1 MYELEMNGQVVNLNF
16 GMGFLREIN
25 RTLSAPVN
33 GLNGVTQ
40 NIGLRYTVARL
51 LDSDVEALVEV
62 IDLANKGCE
71 PRVTKS
77 AIDLFIEN
85 EDTDIDEVFEKVLGF
100 LEKANVTKKVTL
112 EVIAEV
118 EREKIKQEAIEKAK
132 MEAMH

>member
-51 LDSDVEALVEV
+51 LDNDVEALVEV

-118 EREKIKQEAIEKAK
+118 EREKAKQEAIEKAK